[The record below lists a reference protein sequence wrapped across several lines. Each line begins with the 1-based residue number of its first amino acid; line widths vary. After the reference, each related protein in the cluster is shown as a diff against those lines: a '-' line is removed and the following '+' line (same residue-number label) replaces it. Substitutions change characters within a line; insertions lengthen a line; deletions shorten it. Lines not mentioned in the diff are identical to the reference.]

1 MNALHRFERIIE
13 SLKPENDYYCLNLDF
28 DAYCSPSSC
37 CLQRL
42 TRGGRYCKAL
52 AAVDAAYADRACWA
66 KKSILNV
73 CRRSVLPR
81 LPSIPSSDSY
91 FRYSLQRPFL
101 QRSHHQTVR
110 ARVQLCRISVV
121 DDVCLQVRGEGVEH
135 TTVQIGRGC
144 CLRRLKTCCNH
155 VVLGALHICIIVN

>member
-91 FRYSLQRPFL
+91 CRYSFAAAISPAITP
-101 QRSHHQTVR
+101 SDSAR
-110 ARVQLCRISVV
+110 AGAIVQ
-121 DDVCLQVRGEGVEH
+121 H
-135 TTVQIGRGC
+135 PGR
-144 CLRRLKTCCNH
+144 
-155 VVLGALHICIIVN
+155 